1 MKTTETKAPTKAAK
15 PAAKTAAK
23 KPAAKST
30 AKTAAKAVKT
40 VKPENTNMKPFMDN
54 DFLLTT
60 ETAKKLY
67 HEHAEKMPIID
78 YHCHLQPKEIYED
91 KKFRNLAE
99 VWLGAGDRYGDHYKW
114 RALRARGYME
124 DSISGPDDDYKKY
137 LQFVE
142 SMPYFVG
149 NPLYHWSHLEMR
161 RYFGIDEV
169 INSVN
174 AEKIWNKA
182 NEVLETLTARE
193 MMYKF
198 NVKTV
203 CTTDDPVDSLEWHKK
218 MNEDVTLKVKVRPA
232 FRPDKAINVE
242 LSWFASWV
250 KQLSGVVKKPIKC
263 LQNLCDALAD
273 RIKFFDSMG
282 SKLSDHALDVVHY
295 APATYKEANAVF
307 LKGMKGKPVTE
318 EEQDK
323 YKGYILVFL
332 GKQYAKYGW
341 VQQYHIGA
349 LRNNSKSMLKKIGP
363 DTGFDAIEDSVY
375 MEKLS
380 ALLGELD
387 NGGSLPKTILYC
399 LNPRD
404 NYALSVLAGCFQK
417 EGVKGRVQV
426 GTAWWF
432 LDQQDGMRQNLETL
446 MQVGLVAQSVGMLT
460 DSRSFLA
467 YPRHEYYRRILCQM
481 LGNLVESGQYPESEL
496 ETLGKIV
503 EDVCYNNA
511 AEYFGFTE

>member
-1 MKTTETKAPTKAAK
+1 MKA
-15 PAAKTAAK
+15 
-23 KPAAKST
+23 
-30 AKTAAKAVKT
+30 
-40 VKPENTNMKPFMDN
+40 FMDK
-54 DFLLTT
+54 DFLLDT
-60 ETAKKLY
+60 ETAKKLF

-114 RALRARGYME
+114 RSLRARGYEE

-137 LQFVE
+137 YQFVE

-149 NPLYHWSHLEMR
+149 NPLYHWSHLEMQ
-161 RYFGIDEV
+161 RYFGITDI
-169 INSVN
+169 INPKN
-174 AEKIWNKA
+174 AKKIWDEANK
-182 NEVLETLTARE
+182 VLETLTARK
-193 MMYKF
+193 MMEKF

-218 MNEDVTLKVKVRPA
+218 MNEDKTLKVKVRPA

-242 LSWFASWV
+242 LSWFADWV
-250 KQLSGVVKKPIKC
+250 GQLSKVVGRP
-263 LQNLCDALAD
+263 LDDLNAFCDALAE
-273 RIKFFDSMG
+273 RIAFFDSMG
-282 SKLSDHALDVVHY
+282 SKLSDHALDVVCY
-295 APATYKEANAVF
+295 APATYEEANAIY
-307 LKGMKGKPVTE
+307 LKGLKGEKISQ

-323 YKGYILVFL
+323 YKGYILLFL
-332 GKQYAKYGW
+332 GKQYTKYGW

-363 DTGFDAIEDSVY
+363 DTGFDAIEDAVY

-380 ALLGELD
+380 ALLGALD
-387 NGGSLPKTILYC
+387 EQDALPKTILYC

-404 NYALSVLAGCFQK
+404 NYALTVLAGCFQK

-432 LDQQDGMRQNLETL
+432 LDQLDGMRQNLETL
-446 MQVGLVAQSVGMLT
+446 MQVGLIAQSVGMLT

-467 YPRHEYYRRILCQM
+467 YPRHEYYRRLLCQM
-481 LGNLVESGQYPESEL
+481 LGHLVESGQYPVEEMD
-496 ETLGKIV
+496 TLGKIV

-511 AEYFGFTE
+511 KEYFGF

>member
-1 MKTTETKAPTKAAK
+1 MK
-15 PAAKTAAK
+15 
-23 KPAAKST
+23 
-30 AKTAAKAVKT
+30 
-40 VKPENTNMKPFMDN
+40 NFMDQ

-91 KKFRNLAE
+91 KKFRNLTE

-114 RALRARGYME
+114 RSLRARGYEE

-137 LQFVE
+137 MQFVE

-149 NPLYHWSHLEMR
+149 NPLYHWSHLEMQ
-161 RYFGIDEV
+161 RYFGINEI
-169 INSVN
+169 INPKN
-174 AEKIWNKA
+174 AKAIWDKA
-182 NEVLETLTARE
+182 NNVLETLTARE

-218 MNEDVTLKVKVRPA
+218 MMEDKTLNVTVRPA

-242 LSWFASWV
+242 LSWFADWV
-250 KQLSGVVKKPIKC
+250 NQLAKVVGYEIKS
-263 LQNLCDALAD
+263 LNDLTKALAE
-273 RIKFFDSMG
+273 RIEFFHEMG
-282 SKLSDHALDVVHY
+282 SRVSDHALDVVHY
-295 APATYKEANAVF
+295 APATYEEANAVF
-307 LKGMKGKPVTE
+307 LKGMNHE
-318 EEQDK
+318 AISNFEQDQ
-323 YKGYILVFL
+323 YKGYVLLFL
-332 GKQYAKYGW
+332 GKEYKKHGW

-349 LRNNSKSMLKKIGP
+349 LRNNSKTMLQKIGP
-363 DTGFDAIEDSVY
+363 DTGFDAIEDEVY

-380 ALLGELD
+380 ALLGALD
-387 NGGSLPKTILYC
+387 QADSLPKTILYN

-404 NYALSVLAGCFQK
+404 NYALMVLAGCFQK
-417 EGVKGRVQV
+417 EGYKGYVQV

-432 LDQQDGMRQNLETL
+432 LDQQDGMRQNLEAL
-446 MQVGLVAQSVGMLT
+446 MQVSLISQTVGMLT

-467 YPRHEYYRRILCQM
+467 YPRHEYYRRLLCQM
-481 LGNLVESGQYPESEL
+481 LGNLVESGQYPAEEL
-496 ETLGKIV
+496 DTLGKIV
-503 EDVCYNNA
+503 EDICYNNA
-511 AEYFGFTE
+511 KEFFGF

>member
-1 MKTTETKAPTKAAK
+1 MQ
-15 PAAKTAAK
+15 
-23 KPAAKST
+23 
-30 AKTAAKAVKT
+30 
-40 VKPENTNMKPFMDN
+40 NFMDK

-67 HEHAEKMPIID
+67 HEHAEGQPIID

-114 RALRARGYME
+114 RALRARGYSE
-124 DSISGPDDDYKKY
+124 DSISGNVPGLSQEESDKQKY
-137 LQFVE
+137 MQFVE

-149 NPLYHWSHLEMR
+149 NPLYHWSHLEMQ
-161 RYFGIDEV
+161 RYFDIYDV
-169 INSVN
+169 INKQN
-174 AEKIWNKA
+174 AEKIWTEANKK
-182 NEVLETLTARE
+182 LETLTARQ

-198 NVKTV
+198 NVKVV
-203 CTTDDPVDSLEWHKK
+203 CTTDDPVDDLHYHKLMK
-218 MNEDVTLKVKVRPA
+218 EDKTLKVDVRPA

-242 LSWFASWV
+242 LDWFGAWV
-250 KQLSGVVKKPIKC
+250 DQLSKVVGYKLDSIDLLTK
-263 LQNLCDALAD
+263 ALAE
-273 RIKFFDSMG
+273 RIDFFHEMG
-282 SKLSDHALDVVHY
+282 SRLSDHALDVVHY
-295 APATYKEANAVF
+295 APATKEEVNAIY
-307 LKGMKGKPVTE
+307 LKGLKNEPITD

-332 GKQYAKYGW
+332 GKEYAKHGW

-380 ALLGELD
+380 ALLGALD
-387 NGGSLPKTILYC
+387 AEDALPKTILYD

-404 NYALSVLAGCFQK
+404 NYALMVLAGCFQK
-417 EGVKGRVQV
+417 EGVKNRVQV

-432 LDQQDGMRQNLETL
+432 LDQQDGMRQNMETM
-446 MQVGLVAQSVGMLT
+446 MQVAIISQTVGMLT

-467 YPRHEYYRRILCQM
+467 YPRHEYYRRLLCQM
-481 LGNLVESGQYPESEL
+481 LGNLVESGQYPASEL

-503 EDVCYNNA
+503 EDICYNNA
-511 AEYFGFTE
+511 HEYFGL

>member
-1 MKTTETKAPTKAAK
+1 
-15 PAAKTAAK
+15 
-23 KPAAKST
+23 
-30 AKTAAKAVKT
+30 
-40 VKPENTNMKPFMDN
+40 
-54 DFLLTT
+54 
-60 ETAKKLY
+60 
-67 HEHAEKMPIID
+67 
-78 YHCHLQPKEIYED
+78 
-91 KKFRNLAE
+91 
-99 VWLGAGDRYGDHYKW
+99 
-114 RALRARGYME
+114 
-124 DSISGPDDDYKKY
+124 
-137 LQFVE
+137 
-142 SMPYFVG
+142 
-149 NPLYHWSHLEMR
+149 MR
-161 RYFGIDEV
+161 RYFGIDEIINEENAKV
-169 INSVN
+169 IW
-174 AEKIWNKA
+174 EKA
-182 NEVLETLTARE
+182 NKVLETLTARE

-218 MNEDVTLKVKVRPA
+218 MNADSTLKVKVRPA

-250 KQLSGVVKKPIKC
+250 NQLAGVVGKPIKC
-263 LQNLCDALAD
+263 LNDLCDALAA
-273 RIKFFDSMG
+273 RIKFFDEMG

-295 APATYKEANAVF
+295 AHATYAEANKIF
-307 LKGMKGKPVTE
+307 LKGMKGAKISE

-332 GKQYAKYGW
+332 SKEYAKYGW

-349 LRNNSKSMLKKIGP
+349 LRNNSKSMLEKIGP
-363 DTGFDAIEDSVY
+363 DTGYDAIEDAVY

-387 NGGSLPKTILYC
+387 KDGEMPKTILYC

-404 NYALSVLAGCFQK
+404 NYALTVLAGCFQK

-481 LGNLVESGQYPESEL
+481 LGRLVESGQYPAEEL
-496 ETLGKIV
+496 PRLGKIV

-511 AEYFGFTE
+511 AEYFGF

>member
-1 MKTTETKAPTKAAK
+1 MK
-15 PAAKTAAK
+15 
-23 KPAAKST
+23 
-30 AKTAAKAVKT
+30 
-40 VKPENTNMKPFMDN
+40 NFMDD

-99 VWLGAGDRYGDHYKW
+99 AWLGAGDRYGDHYKW
-114 RALRARGYME
+114 RALRARGYEE
-124 DSISGPDDDYKKY
+124 DSISGNIAGLSLEESDRKKFD
-137 LQFVE
+137 QFVE

-161 RYFGIDEV
+161 RYFDIYEIINEKNADV
-169 INSVN
+169 IW
-174 AEKIWNKA
+174 EKA
-182 NEVLETLTARE
+182 NKKLETLTARE

-198 NVKTV
+198 NVDTV

-218 MNEDVTLKVKVRPA
+218 MNEDKTLKVKVRPA

-242 LSWFASWV
+242 LDWFESWV
-250 KQLSGVVKKPIKC
+250 NQLSKVVGYEIKE
-263 LQNLCDALAD
+263 LKDLEHALED
-273 RIKFFDSMG
+273 RIEFFHSMG
-282 SKLSDHALDVVHY
+282 SRVSDHALDVVHY
-295 APATYKEANAVF
+295 TKATYEEANKVF
-307 LKGMKGKPVTE
+307 HKGMNHEAVSE
-318 EEQDK
+318 FEQDQ

-332 GKQYAKYGW
+332 GRLYNKYGW

-363 DTGFDAIEDSVY
+363 DTGYDAIEDQVY

-380 ALLGELD
+380 QLLGALD
-387 NGGSLPKTILYC
+387 ETDELPKTILYC

-404 NYALSVLAGCFQK
+404 NYALMVLAGCFQK
-417 EGVKGRVQV
+417 EGVKNRVQN

-432 LDQQDGMRQNLETL
+432 LDQQDGMRQNMETM
-446 MQVGLVAQSVGMLT
+446 MQVAIISQTAGMLT

-467 YPRHEYYRRILCQM
+467 YPRHEYYRRLLCQM
-481 LGNLVESGQYPESEL
+481 FGNLVESGQYPAEEV
-496 ETLGKIV
+496 ERLGKIV
-503 EDVCYNNA
+503 EDICYNNA
-511 AEYFGFTE
+511 KEYFGF

>member
-1 MKTTETKAPTKAAK
+1 MQK
-15 PAAKTAAK
+15 
-23 KPAAKST
+23 
-30 AKTAAKAVKT
+30 
-40 VKPENTNMKPFMDN
+40 FMDK

-60 ETAKKLY
+60 KTAKKLY

-99 VWLGAGDRYGDHYKW
+99 AWLGAGDRYGDHYKW
-114 RALRARGYME
+114 RSLRARGYEE

-149 NPLYHWSHLEMR
+149 NPLYHWSHLEMQ
-161 RYFGIDEV
+161 RYFGINDI
-169 INSVN
+169 INAKN
-174 AEKIWNKA
+174 AKKIWDAA
-182 NEVLETLTARE
+182 NLKLETLTARE

-218 MNEDVTLKVKVRPA
+218 MMEDETLRVTVRPA

-242 LSWFASWV
+242 LSWFESWV
-250 KQLSGVVKKPIKC
+250 KQLAKVCGREINSLNDLLVC
-263 LQNLCDALAD
+263 LAA
-273 RIKFFDSMG
+273 RIEFFHQMG
-282 SKLSDHALDVVHY
+282 SRVSDHALDVVHY
-295 APATYKEANAVF
+295 TPATYEEANAVF
-307 LKGMKGKPVTE
+307 LKGMNHEPISSFE
-318 EEQDK
+318 EDQ
-323 YKGYILVFL
+323 YKGYVLLFL
-332 GKQYAKYGW
+332 GKQYKKYGW

-349 LRNNSKSMLKKIGP
+349 LRNNSKTMLEKIGP
-363 DTGFDAIEDSVY
+363 DTGFDAIEDQNY
-375 MEKLS
+375 MAKLS
-380 ALLGELD
+380 QLLGALD
-387 NGGSLPKTILYC
+387 MDNALPKTILYC

-404 NYALSVLAGCFQK
+404 NYALTVLSGCFQE

-432 LDQQDGMRQNLETL
+432 LDQQDGMKQNLETL
-446 MQVGLVAQSVGMLT
+446 MQVGLVSQSVGMLT

-481 LGNLVESGQYPESEL
+481 LGNLVESGQYPADEL
-496 ETLGKIV
+496 DTLGKIV
-503 EDVCYNNA
+503 EDICYNNA
-511 AEYFGFTE
+511 KEYFGF

>member
-1 MKTTETKAPTKAAK
+1 MKE
-15 PAAKTAAK
+15 
-23 KPAAKST
+23 
-30 AKTAAKAVKT
+30 
-40 VKPENTNMKPFMDN
+40 FMDK
-54 DFLLTT
+54 DFLLDT
-60 ETAKKLY
+60 EVAKKLY

-78 YHCHLQPKEIYED
+78 YHCHLQPKEIMED

-99 VWLGAGDRYGDHYKW
+99 AWLGAGDRYGDHYKW
-114 RALRARGYME
+114 RSLRARGYEE

-137 LQFVE
+137 YQFVE

-161 RYFGIDEV
+161 RYFDIYDV
-169 INSVN
+169 INKEN
-174 AEKIWNKA
+174 AEKIWKEA
-182 NEVLETLTARE
+182 NEKLETLTARE

-198 NVKTV
+198 NVQTV
-203 CTTDDPVDSLEWHKK
+203 CTTDDPVDSLEYHKA
-218 MNEDVTLKVKVRPA
+218 MQEDPTLKVSVRPS

-250 KQLSGVVKKPIKC
+250 KQLAGVVGFEINT
-263 LQNLCDALAD
+263 LEDLCKALED
-273 RIKFFDSMG
+273 RVEYFDKVG
-282 SKLSDHALDVVHY
+282 TRVSDHALDVLHY
-295 APATYKEANAVF
+295 APATYEVANEIF
-307 LKGMKGKPVTE
+307 LKGMKGE
-318 EEQDK
+318 AISELEQDY
-323 YKGYILVFL
+323 YKGYVLVFL
-332 GKQYAKYGW
+332 GKLYNRYGW

-349 LRNNSKSMLKKIGP
+349 LRNNSKLMLNKIGP
-363 DTGFDAIEDSVY
+363 DTGFDAIEDANY

-380 ALLGELD
+380 ALLGALD
-387 NGGSLPKTILYC
+387 ETDELPKTILYC

-404 NYALSVLAGCFQK
+404 NYALTVLSGCFQK
-417 EGVKGRVQV
+417 KGVKGRVQV

-460 DSRSFLA
+460 DSRSLLA

-481 LGNLVESGQYPESEL
+481 LGRLVESGQYPASEI

-503 EDVCYNNA
+503 EDICYNNA
-511 AEYFGFTE
+511 KEYFGF

>member
-1 MKTTETKAPTKAAK
+1 MKA
-15 PAAKTAAK
+15 
-23 KPAAKST
+23 
-30 AKTAAKAVKT
+30 
-40 VKPENTNMKPFMDN
+40 FMDK
-54 DFLLTT
+54 DFLLDT

-91 KKFRNLAE
+91 KKFRNLSEA
-99 VWLGAGDRYGDHYKW
+99 WLGAGDRYGDHYKW
-114 RALRARGYME
+114 RALRARGYEE

-137 LQFVE
+137 RQFTD

-149 NPLYHWSHLEMR
+149 NPLYHWSHLEMQ
-161 RYFGIDEV
+161 RYFGIDDV
-169 INSVN
+169 INSEN
-174 AEKIWNKA
+174 ADKIWEKA
-182 NEVLETLTARE
+182 NGVLQTLTARE

-203 CTTDDPVDSLEWHKK
+203 CTTDDPVDSLEWHQK
-218 MNEDVTLKVKVRPA
+218 MNEDKTLKVKVRPA
-232 FRPDKAINVE
+232 FRPDKALNVE
-242 LSWFASWV
+242 LDWFASWV
-250 KQLSGVVKKPIKC
+250 NQLAQVVGYPINS
-263 LQNLCDALAD
+263 LNDLCAALAE
-273 RIKFFDSMG
+273 RIKFFNEMG
-282 SKLSDHALDVVHY
+282 AKVSDHALDVVRY
-295 APATYKEANAVF
+295 APATYEEANAIF
-307 LKGMKGKPVTE
+307 LKGMNGE
-318 EEQDK
+318 YISGEEQDK
-323 YKGYILVFL
+323 YKGYLLVFL
-332 GKQYAKYGW
+332 GKEYVKYDW

-349 LRNNSKSMLKKIGP
+349 LRNNSKSMLAKIGP

-375 MEKLS
+375 IEKLS
-380 ALLGELD
+380 ALLGDLD
-387 NGGSLPKTILYC
+387 SQNALPKTILYN

-404 NYALSVLAGCFQK
+404 NYALTVLAGCFQK

-446 MQVGLVAQSVGMLT
+446 MQVGLVSQSVGMLT

-481 LGNLVESGQYPESEL
+481 LGRLVESGQYPASEMQ
-496 ETLGKIV
+496 TLGKIV

-511 AEYFGFTE
+511 KEYFGF

>member
-1 MKTTETKAPTKAAK
+1 MKK
-15 PAAKTAAK
+15 
-23 KPAAKST
+23 
-30 AKTAAKAVKT
+30 
-40 VKPENTNMKPFMDN
+40 FMDK

-67 HEHAEKMPIID
+67 HDYAEKMPIID
-78 YHCHLQPKEIYED
+78 YHCHLQPKEIFED
-91 KKFRNLAE
+91 KKFRNLTE

-114 RALRARGYME
+114 RALRARGYNE
-124 DSISGPDDDYKKY
+124 DSISGPEDDRKKY
-137 LQFVE
+137 NQFVE

-149 NPLYHWSHLEMR
+149 NPLYHWSHLEMQ
-161 RYFGIDEV
+161 RYFDIYDV
-169 INSVN
+169 INPKN
-174 AEKIWNKA
+174 ADKIWEAANKK
-182 NEVLETLTARE
+182 LETLTARE

-203 CTTDDPVDSLEWHKK
+203 CTTDDPVDTLEWHKL
-218 MNEDVTLKVKVRPA
+218 MNEDKTLKTTVRPA
-232 FRPDKAINVE
+232 FRPDKAINCE
-242 LSWFASWV
+242 LSWYKDWILQLAS
-250 KQLSGVVKKPIKC
+250 VVGYEIDSLAK
-263 LQNLCDALAD
+263 LMQALEE
-273 RIKFFDSMG
+273 RVEFFDSMG

-295 APATYKEANAVF
+295 VKATYEEANEVF
-307 LKGMKGKPVTE
+307 LKAMRQEKISE
-318 EEQDK
+318 YEQDV
-323 YKGYILVFL
+323 YKGYVLVAL
-332 GKQYAKYGW
+332 AKIYNKFGW

-349 LRNNSKSMLKKIGP
+349 LRNNSQKMLKEIGP
-363 DTGFDAIEDSVY
+363 DTGFDAIEDQVY

-380 ALLGELD
+380 QLLGEQD
-387 NGGSLPKTILYC
+387 ATDELPKTILYC

-404 NYALSVLAGCFQK
+404 NYALTVLAGCFQK

-467 YPRHEYYRRILCQM
+467 YPRHEYYRRLLCQM
-481 LGNLVESGQYPESEL
+481 LGNLVESGQYPEEEI

-511 AEYFGFTE
+511 KEFFGF

>member
-1 MKTTETKAPTKAAK
+1 
-15 PAAKTAAK
+15 
-23 KPAAKST
+23 
-30 AKTAAKAVKT
+30 
-40 VKPENTNMKPFMDN
+40 MKPFMDK
-54 DFLLTT
+54 DFLLDT

-67 HEHAEKMPIID
+67 HEHAENMPVID
-78 YHCHLQPKEIYED
+78 YHCHLQPREIYED

-114 RALRARGYME
+114 RALRARGYEE

-161 RYFGIDEV
+161 RYFGIEDV
-169 INSVN
+169 INPAN
-174 AEKIWNKA
+174 AQKIWEKA
-182 NEVLETLTARE
+182 NKVLETLTARE

-218 MNEDVTLKVKVRPA
+218 MNEDETLKVRVRPA

-250 KQLSGVVKKPIKC
+250 KQLSGVVNKPIKN
-263 LQNLCDALAD
+263 LQQLCDALAE

-295 APATYKEANAVF
+295 APATYKEANAIF
-307 LKGMKGKPVTE
+307 LKGMKGQPVSE
-318 EEQDK
+318 VEQDK

-332 GKQYAKYGW
+332 GKEYAKYGW
-341 VQQYHIGA
+341 TQQYHIGA
-349 LRNNSKSMLKKIGP
+349 LRNNSKSMLEKIGP

-375 MEKLS
+375 MSKLS

-387 NGGSLPKTILYC
+387 KGGNLPKTILYC

-404 NYALSVLAGCFQK
+404 NYALTVLAGCFQK

-446 MQVGLVAQSVGMLT
+446 MQVGLVANSVGMLT

-481 LGNLVESGQYPESEL
+481 LGRLVESGQYPAAEVEQ
-496 ETLGKIV
+496 LGKIV

-511 AEYFGFTE
+511 ADFLVFKRSA

>member
-1 MKTTETKAPTKAAK
+1 MK
-15 PAAKTAAK
+15 
-23 KPAAKST
+23 
-30 AKTAAKAVKT
+30 
-40 VKPENTNMKPFMDN
+40 NFMDD

-67 HEHAEKMPIID
+67 HEHAKKMPIID

-99 VWLGAGDRYGDHYKW
+99 AWLGAGNRYGDHYKW
-114 RALRARGYME
+114 RALRARGYEE
-124 DSISGPDDDYKKY
+124 DSISGNIAGLSLEESDRKKFD
-137 LQFVE
+137 QFVE

-161 RYFGIDEV
+161 RYFDIYEIINEKNADV
-169 INSVN
+169 IW
-174 AEKIWNKA
+174 EKA
-182 NEVLETLTARE
+182 NKKLETLTARE

-198 NVKTV
+198 NVDTV

-218 MNEDVTLKVKVRPA
+218 MNEDKTLKVKVRPA

-242 LSWFASWV
+242 LDWFESWV
-250 KQLSGVVKKPIKC
+250 NQLSKVVGYEIKE
-263 LQNLCDALAD
+263 LKDLEHALED
-273 RIKFFDSMG
+273 RIEFFHSMG
-282 SKLSDHALDVVHY
+282 SRVSDHALDVVHY
-295 APATYKEANAVF
+295 TKATYEEANKVF
-307 LKGMKGKPVTE
+307 HKGMNHEAVSE
-318 EEQDK
+318 FEQDQ

-332 GKQYAKYGW
+332 GRLYNKYGW

-363 DTGFDAIEDSVY
+363 DTGYDAIEDQVY

-380 ALLGELD
+380 QLLGALD
-387 NGGSLPKTILYC
+387 ETDELPKTILYC

-404 NYALSVLAGCFQK
+404 NYALMVLAGCFQK
-417 EGVKGRVQV
+417 EGVKNRVQN

-432 LDQQDGMRQNLETL
+432 LDQQDGMRQNMETM
-446 MQVGLVAQSVGMLT
+446 MQVAIISQTAGMLT

-467 YPRHEYYRRILCQM
+467 YPRHEYYRRLLCQM
-481 LGNLVESGQYPESEL
+481 FGNLVESGQYPAEEV
-496 ETLGKIV
+496 ERLGKIV
-503 EDVCYNNA
+503 EDICYNNA
-511 AEYFGFTE
+511 KEYFGF

>member
-1 MKTTETKAPTKAAK
+1 MKE
-15 PAAKTAAK
+15 
-23 KPAAKST
+23 
-30 AKTAAKAVKT
+30 
-40 VKPENTNMKPFMDN
+40 FMDD

-67 HEHAEKMPIID
+67 HEHAKKMPIID

-114 RALRARGYME
+114 RSLRARGYEE

-137 LQFVE
+137 MQFVE

-161 RYFGIDEV
+161 RYFGIYDI
-169 INSVN
+169 INKEN
-174 AEKIWNKA
+174 ADKIWNEA
-182 NEVLETLTARE
+182 NKKLETLTARE

-198 NVKTV
+198 KVDTV

-218 MNEDVTLKVKVRPA
+218 MNEDSTLKVHVRPA

-242 LSWFASWV
+242 LSWFESWV
-250 KQLSGVVKKPIKC
+250 NQLAGVVGYKIES
-263 LQNLCDALAD
+263 LNDLCKALAE
-273 RIKFFDSMG
+273 RIDFFHEMG
-282 SKLSDHALDVVHY
+282 SRLSDHALDVVHY
-295 APATYKEANAVF
+295 APATYEEANKVF
-307 LKGMKGKPVTE
+307 LKGMNHEPITSE
-318 EEQDK
+318 EEDI
-323 YKGYILVFL
+323 YKGYVLVFL
-332 GKQYAKYGW
+332 GKEYNKRGW

-363 DTGFDAIEDSVY
+363 DTGFDAIEDQNY

-380 ALLGELD
+380 KLLGALD
-387 NGGSLPKTILYC
+387 ETDELPKTILYC

-404 NYALSVLAGCFQK
+404 NYALTVLSGCFQK
-417 EGVKGRVQV
+417 EGIKGRVQV

-432 LDQQDGMRQNLETL
+432 LDQQDGMKQNLETL
-446 MQVGLVAQSVGMLT
+446 MQVGLIAQSVGMLT

-481 LGNLVESGQYPESEL
+481 LGNLVESGQYPASEL
-496 ETLGKIV
+496 DTLGQIV

-511 AEYFGFTE
+511 KEYFGF

>member
-1 MKTTETKAPTKAAK
+1 MKE
-15 PAAKTAAK
+15 
-23 KPAAKST
+23 
-30 AKTAAKAVKT
+30 
-40 VKPENTNMKPFMDN
+40 FMDK

-67 HEHAEKMPIID
+67 HEHAEHMPIID

-114 RALRARGYME
+114 RSLRARGYEE

-137 LQFVE
+137 MQFVE

-161 RYFGIDEV
+161 RYFGIEEV
-169 INSVN
+169 INEKN
-174 AEKIWNKA
+174 AKVIWDKA
-182 NEVLETLTARE
+182 NKKLETLTARE

-198 NVKTV
+198 KVDTV
-203 CTTDDPVDSLEWHKK
+203 CTTDDPVDDLAWHKK
-218 MNEDVTLKVKVRPA
+218 MNADETLKVHVRPA

-242 LSWFASWV
+242 LSWFADWV
-250 KQLSGVVKKPIKC
+250 NQLAGVVGYKIKE
-263 LQNLCDALAD
+263 LKDLEKALAE
-273 RIKFFDSMG
+273 RIDFFHEMG
-282 SKLSDHALDVVHY
+282 SRLSDHALDVVHY
-295 APATYKEANAVF
+295 APCSYDEANAVF
-307 LKGMKGKPVTE
+307 KKGMAGKAISE
-318 EEQDK
+318 LEQDW
-323 YKGYILVFL
+323 YKGYVLVFL
-332 GKQYAKYGW
+332 GKEYHKHGW

-363 DTGFDAIEDSVY
+363 DTGFDAIEDQNY
-375 MEKLS
+375 MAKLS
-380 ALLGELD
+380 GLLGALD
-387 NGGSLPKTILYC
+387 ETDQLPKTILYC

-404 NYALSVLAGCFQK
+404 NYALTVLSGCFQK

-446 MQVGLVAQSVGMLT
+446 MQVGLIAQSVGMLT

-467 YPRHEYYRRILCQM
+467 YPRHEYYRRLLCQM
-481 LGNLVESGQYPESEL
+481 LGNLVESGQYPAEEL
-496 ETLGKIV
+496 DTLGKIV

-511 AEYFGFTE
+511 KEFFGF

>member
-1 MKTTETKAPTKAAK
+1 MKE
-15 PAAKTAAK
+15 
-23 KPAAKST
+23 
-30 AKTAAKAVKT
+30 
-40 VKPENTNMKPFMDN
+40 FMDD

-67 HEHAEKMPIID
+67 HEHAKKMPIID

-91 KKFRNLAE
+91 KKFRNLTEA
-99 VWLGAGDRYGDHYKW
+99 WLGAGDRYGDHYKW
-114 RALRARGYME
+114 RSLRARGYEE

-137 LQFVE
+137 MQFVE

-161 RYFGIDEV
+161 RYFDIYDI
-169 INSVN
+169 INKEN
-174 AEKIWNKA
+174 ADKIWNEA
-182 NEVLETLTARE
+182 NKKLETLTARE

-198 NVKTV
+198 KVDTV

-218 MNEDVTLKVKVRPA
+218 MNADSTLKVHVRPA

-242 LSWFASWV
+242 LSWFESWV
-250 KQLSGVVKKPIKC
+250 NQLASVVGYKIES
-263 LQNLCDALAD
+263 LNDLCKALSE
-273 RIKFFDSMG
+273 RIDFFHEMG
-282 SKLSDHALDVVHY
+282 SRLSDHALDVVHY
-295 APATYKEANAVF
+295 TPATYEEANKVF
-307 LKGMKGKPVTE
+307 LKGMNHEPISSLE
-318 EEQDK
+318 EDI

-332 GKQYAKYGW
+332 GKEYNKRGW

-363 DTGFDAIEDSVY
+363 DTGFDAIEDQNY

-380 ALLGELD
+380 QLLGALD
-387 NGGSLPKTILYC
+387 ETDELPKTILYC

-404 NYALSVLAGCFQK
+404 NYALTVLSGCFQK
-417 EGVKGRVQV
+417 EGIKGRVQV

-481 LGNLVESGQYPESEL
+481 LGNLVESGQYPASEL
-496 ETLGKIV
+496 ETLGQIV

-511 AEYFGFTE
+511 KEFFGF